1 MPSCAAST
9 GRAFA
14 ACASTTWDTSAAAR
28 LVAEFGDRVVWG
40 NDWPH
45 PNHAGAVPDDDQL
58 VAQIHRMAP
67 TAAALQRLMV
77 DNPQRLYR
85 FDT

>member
-1 MPSCAAST
+1 
-9 GRAFA
+9 
-14 ACASTTWDTSAAAR
+14 
-28 LVAEFGDRVVWG
+28 
-40 NDWPH
+40 
-45 PNHAGAVPDDDQL
+45 VPDDDQL